1 MNIKSILLGSAAA
14 LAVVSGAQAA
24 DAIVAA
30 APEPAEYVKV
40 CDAFGAGYFYIPG
53 SETCLKIGGYVR
65 YQVDFGNDLDATA
78 TGKQRWN
85 SWTKG
90 DLKVSSMSDSEYGS
104 VEGFI
109 ELATKNDHSTGAVAL
124 DAVYLSVGGLKV
136 GYYAG
141 FWDDGI
147 GENSG
152 WNKNAKFNSIGYSMS
167 ADTFSAGV
175 QIDDLSKGNGTV
187 VGQHEQNA
195 VGIQGK
201 IGATA
206 GAVTATLYGA
216 YDTDASEGAIKGI
229 VSAGVGP
236 GTLSLAGIWNSGA
249 NTYYDKRWTVGAAY
263 SIKASDKLTIMPEYQ
278 IAEDFANK
286 QTWFVGALTSYQIA
300 NGLAASLDANYNSDD
315 TASGYVRLQR
325 SF

>member
-65 YQVDFGNDLDATA
+65 YQVDFSKDLNTAVAGN
-78 TGKQRWN
+78 QRWN

-90 DLKVSSMSDSEYGS
+90 DLQVTAKSDSEYGAIT
-104 VEGFI
+104 GYI
-109 ELATKNDHSTGAVAL
+109 ELLAQDDHSTGAANL
-124 DAVYLSVGGLKV
+124 DAVYLSIGGLKM

-141 FWDDGI
+141 YWDDGI

-152 WNKNAKFNSIGYSMS
+152 WNKNSKFNSIGYGMS
-167 ADTFSAGV
+167 SDTFSVGV
-175 QIDDLSKGNGTV
+175 QVDDLSKANGTAS
-187 VGQHEQNA
+187 GQHEQNA

-206 GAVTATLYGA
+206 GPVTATLYGA
-216 YDTDASEGAIKGI
+216 LDTDASEGAIKG
-229 VSAGVGP
+229 VVKADLGP
-236 GTLSLAGIWNSGA
+236 GSLALAGIWNSGV
-249 NTYYDKRWTVGAAY
+249 NTYYDKHWTVGAAY
-263 SIKASDKLTIMPEYQ
+263 SVKATDKLTIMPEYQ
-278 IAEDFANK
+278 IVEDFSGN

-300 NGLAASLDANYNSDD
+300 TNLAASLDANYNNDD
-315 TASGYVRLQR
+315 TFSGYVRVQR